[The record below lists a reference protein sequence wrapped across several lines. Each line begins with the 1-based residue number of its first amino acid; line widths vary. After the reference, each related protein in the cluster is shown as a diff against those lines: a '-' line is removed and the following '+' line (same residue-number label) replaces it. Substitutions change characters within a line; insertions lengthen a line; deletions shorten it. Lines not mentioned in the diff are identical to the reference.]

1 MISLVHP
8 LVGAAGQAGPLCCVW
23 SCVSLITGLAGP
35 APRFPVAL
43 IAESFNLRSPP
54 LVTAAIAL
62 TDGKFG
68 AYMQVHI
75 QNDGPVTIELESP
88 APGAAA
94 SDPKQVSP
102 ESGCS
107 DSWEPWTPS
116 GIDLVPGPCLS
127 LGWRQ
132 PFVAGT

>member
-1 MISLVHP
+1 MISPARP
-8 LVGAAGQAGPLCCVW
+8 LARAVGRAGPLCCVW
-23 SCVSLITGLAGP
+23 SCVSLILGLAGP
-35 APRFPVAL
+35 APRFPIAL
-43 IAESFNLRSPP
+43 IGESLNLRSLP
-54 LVTAAIAL
+54 LVMAAIAL

-102 ESGCS
+102 QSGAGQS
-107 DSWEPWTPS
+107 
-116 GIDLVPGPCLS
+116 PGSQGHL
-127 LGWRQ
+127 L
-132 PFVAGT
+132 ALT

>member
-1 MISLVHP
+1 M
-8 LVGAAGQAGPLCCVW
+8 
-23 SCVSLITGLAGP
+23 
-35 APRFPVAL
+35 
-43 IAESFNLRSPP
+43 
-54 LVTAAIAL
+54 AAIAL

-102 ESGCS
+102 EPGM
-107 DSWEPWTPS
+107 PS
-116 GIDLVPGPCLS
+116 GFDLVPGACLS

-132 PFVAGT
+132 LFTAGT

>member
-1 MISLVHP
+1 M
-8 LVGAAGQAGPLCCVW
+8 W
-23 SCVSLITGLAGP
+23 SCVSLILGLAGP
-35 APRFPVAL
+35 APRFPIEL
-43 IAESFNLRSPP
+43 IAESLNLRSPP
-54 LVTAAIAL
+54 LVMAAIAL

-102 ESGCS
+102 ESGAGQS
-107 DSWEPWTPS
+107 
-116 GIDLVPGPCLS
+116 PGSQGHL
-127 LGWRQ
+127 L
-132 PFVAGT
+132 ALT